1 MKQFIGGIASHVEAW
16 REAWAA
22 RHVATAAARTADELA
37 FLPAHLE
44 LVESPVSPTARTTQR
59 FIMAIFVVALTWACL
74 GQLDIVA
81 SAPGRT
87 VATSR
92 TKTVQPMET
101 ATVRRIAV
109 RDGDTVHAGQVL
121 IELDDTQAEADR
133 RKATEALAAAER
145 ESQRYTLLAA
155 AIDTD
160 ALPVA
165 PHVTDDERRA
175 RALAAL
181 DLAQYIAK
189 KQALES
195 TLDQRR
201 REAATI
207 EAQLPDLRASAD
219 IARRRAD
226 DTGALVARGHV
237 ARHEHLMREQERMD
251 ADRSLTGQRTRL
263 AELLAA
269 IDAAAHELETHT
281 ALTRQQAADQQ
292 RQANENAAQYRQ
304 DLASAEQRKSQLTL
318 VAPVDGTAQQLA
330 IHTVG
335 GVVTPGQA
343 LLAVVPDDD
352 PLEVE
357 ATIINQDIG
366 FVRAG
371 QRVTVKIESFPYT
384 RYGYVEGTVQSV
396 SHDAAQDEKLGLV
409 FPARIRLDRTSLT
422 IDGVDVALTPGMNV
436 TAEIRT
442 GRRRLI
448 DYVLSPLR
456 EHVSEAGRER

>member
-1 MKQFIGGIASHVEAW
+1 MKRLIEGIASHVEAW
-16 REAWAA
+16 REAWAV
-22 RHVATAAARTADELA
+22 RHVATPAKRSADEIA

-44 LVESPVSPTARTTQR
+44 LVESPVSPSARTTQR
-59 FIMAIFVVALTWACL
+59 LIVAIFVVALAWACL
-74 GQLDIVA
+74 GHLDIVA

-92 TKTVQPMET
+92 TKTLQPMET
-101 ATVRRIAV
+101 AIVRRIAA
-109 RDGDTVHAGQVL
+109 RDGDAVRAGQIL

-133 RKATEALAAAER
+133 RKASDALAAAER
-145 ESQRYTLLAA
+145 ESRRYTLLAA
-155 AIDTD
+155 AIDTEI
-160 ALPVA
+160 LPEAASVSE
-165 PHVTDDERRA
+165 DETRA
-175 RALAAL
+175 HALAAL

-201 REAATI
+201 REAATA

-226 DTGALVARGHV
+226 DTGALVASGHV

-251 ADRSLTGQRTRL
+251 ADRALTGQRTRVT
-263 AELLAA
+263 ELRAA

-292 RQANENAAQYRQ
+292 RQADENAAQYRQ
-304 DLASAEQRKSQLTL
+304 DLASAVQRKKQLTL

-330 IHTVG
+330 VHTVG

-357 ATIINQDIG
+357 AMIVNQDIG

-384 RYGYVEGTVQSV
+384 RYGYLEGTVQSV
-396 SHDAAQDEKLGLV
+396 SNDAAQDEKLGLV
-409 FPARIRLDRTSLT
+409 FPARVRLERTSLN
-422 IDGVDVALTPGMNV
+422 IDGVEVALTPGMNV

-448 DYVLSPLR
+448 DYLLSPLR